1 MCTDVD
7 YLPRMMVLTEQH
19 LLLPAGFARKSS
31 WSPSVSSASPKI
43 NSTSWLERKLFS
55 HFKRF
60 FRRSSFASSS
70 NSSVSSRRTSS
81 VDEEKIIAISPV
93 QQPLERS
100 LDELVIDKHEP
111 LLLSSASSPARINE
125 QAVSIV
131 VPAPS
136 PPVDSLYDYTRLL
149 ARCTERQESYRNEMI
164 IRSQAPVTIP
174 HADLAVDRTR
184 SVLRNW
190 KSYVRLCRA
199 LNRDPQLFQQ
209 YVNQSYVCQS
219 SINSREQMIFTVR
232 TSKATFDN
240 VLRTFLDEYVTCLEC
255 QKAQTHL
262 IKTTSSWRVECQLC
276 GSQRTAQRLRRKR

>member
-19 LLLPAGFARKSS
+19 LLLPTGFARKSS
-31 WSPSVSSASPKI
+31 WSPSVSSASPKT

-70 NSSVSSRRTSS
+70 DSSVSSRRTSS
-81 VDEEKIIAISPV
+81 GDEEKISSI
-93 QQPLERS
+93 QQPLEKS
-100 LDELVIDKHEP
+100 FDELVIDKDEP
-111 LLLSSASSPARINE
+111 LLLPPTRITE
-125 QAVSIV
+125 QAVSIP

-136 PPVDSLYDYTRLL
+136 PPVDSLYDYTGLL
-149 ARCTERQESYRNEMI
+149 ARCTERQERHHNEMI
-164 IRSQAPVTIP
+164 LRSQAPVTIP
-174 HADLAVDRTR
+174 HADLAVERTR

-262 IKTTSSWRVECQLC
+262 IKTASFWRVECQLC
-276 GSQRTAQRLRRKR
+276 GSQRTAQRLRRKL